1 MRMQE
6 ERIHG
11 KREVFS
17 WEKNHVHF
25 VKVQI

>member
-6 ERIHG
+6 ECIHG
-11 KREVFS
+11 EREVFS
-17 WEKNHVHF
+17 WEKNHVRF